1 MKNIRDRLDLI
12 LWILFGCLVGSF
24 LGLAISADCNRQKTK
39 VRELTV
45 GRLYLHDQW
54 NTIEEGINPFEAD
67 TVKLLD
73 VQNGYALFEYTKEE
87 VEYGEYFDTV
97 YTWKQKS
104 SCRVNDFA
112 KQSIK
117 IK

>member
-1 MKNIRDRLDLI
+1 MSNYLYIA
-12 LWILFGCLVGSF
+12 SHS
-24 LGLAISADCNRQKTK
+24 LAIAIGTCLGVLAYNSGSEDNPK
-39 VRELTV
+39 VLELSV
-45 GRLYLHDQW
+45 GHLYLHDQW
-54 NTIEEGINPFEAD
+54 NTVEEGINPFEAD

-87 VEYGEYFDTV
+87 AEYGEYFDTV